1 MGSRTSGCQAGH
13 WPHEGPGGNPCRGSL
28 RTTGTGWALE
38 ALRLLSEL
46 GAPLPGSV
54 PSPGKAQRA
63 GPERRG
69 GAGSSLRRE
78 QWAGSGS
85 RVGPGESLYPGG
97 SSQGGPEG
105 SPQAMLTQCEVPGTR
120 RNGESSGGFR
130 QESDLFRRS
139 PGPSGDISSGRPSSS
154 VQKQPSC
161 ARPLPPWSPP
171 RTGPRWPQAP
181 QSPIRWP
188 PRPGSKTARLARPV
202 SPGRLVTAGY
212 KTEDG
217 VCGP

>member
-28 RTTGTGWALE
+28 HTTGTGWALE

-46 GAPLPGSV
+46 GAPLLGSV
-54 PSPGKAQRA
+54 LSPSKAQRA

-69 GAGSSLRRE
+69 GAGSSIGRE

-85 RVGPGESLYPGG
+85 RVGPGESLHPGG
-97 SSQGGPEG
+97 SSQGGVEG

-120 RNGESSGGFR
+120 RNGKASGGFR

-154 VQKQPSC
+154 VQKQPLLCS
-161 ARPLPPWSPP
+161 SPATMVP
-171 RTGPRWPQAP
+171 TQDGTKMA
-181 QSPIRWP
+181 
-188 PRPGSKTARLARPV
+188 PGSPEPHQVASTARQ
-202 SPGRLVTAGY
+202 
-212 KTEDG
+212 
-217 VCGP
+217 